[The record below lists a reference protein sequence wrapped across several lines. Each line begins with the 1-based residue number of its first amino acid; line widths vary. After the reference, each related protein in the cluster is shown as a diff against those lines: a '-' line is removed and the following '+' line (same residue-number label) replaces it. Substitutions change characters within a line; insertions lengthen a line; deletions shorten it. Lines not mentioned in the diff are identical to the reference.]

1 MNKIKTGNWLQKFK
15 YTTRH
20 CRPIYSKTPL
30 LS

>member
-1 MNKIKTGNWLQKFK
+1 MNKINTGNWLQKLK

-30 LS
+30 